1 MNHWVTITVLV
12 VGPPSMFSVESGGE
26 VTTSGGYPEAEAHM
40 TYALDPKFKG
50 VYRQYVIL
58 NVYTLCRGDMIV

>member
-1 MNHWVTITVLV
+1 
-12 VGPPSMFSVESGGE
+12 MFSVGSGGE

-40 TYALDPKFKG
+40 TYALDPKFKA

-58 NVYTLCRGDMIV
+58 NVYTLCRGGMIV